1 METHTALLTLI
12 SMAVL
17 VGFGV
22 GYLAKTAMFKDGP
35 IERGPLGQMKA
46 GGLFDF
52 GAGNKGK
59 VSSQLKA
66 PYQPKISQD
75 ETLKARLEKTF
86 TDSASGTDD

>member
-17 VGFGV
+17 VGLGV
-22 GYLAKTAMFKDGP
+22 GYLAKTAMFKNGP

-52 GAGNKGK
+52 EAGEK
-59 VSSQLKA
+59 VSSQRKP
-66 PYQPKISQD
+66 PYQAKISQD
-75 ETLKARLEKTF
+75 ETIKARLEKTF
-86 TDSASGTDD
+86 ADSASGKDD

>member
-17 VGFGV
+17 VGLGV
-22 GYLAKTAMFKDGP
+22 GYLAKTAMFKNGP

-52 GAGNKGK
+52 GAGTK
-59 VSSQLKA
+59 VSSQRKP

-75 ETLKARLEKTF
+75 ETIKARLEKTF
-86 TDSASGTDD
+86 TDSASGMDD

>member
-17 VGFGV
+17 VGLGV
-22 GYLAKTAMFKDGP
+22 GYLAKTALFKNGP

-52 GAGNKGK
+52 GTGTK
-59 VSSQLKA
+59 VSSKRN
-66 PYQPKISQD
+66 PPNQPKISQD
-75 ETLKARLEKTF
+75 ETIKARLEKTF
-86 TDSASGTDD
+86 TDSASGTDE

>member
-17 VGFGV
+17 IGLGV

-46 GGLFDF
+46 VGLFDF
-52 GAGNKGK
+52 GAGKK
-59 VSSQLKA
+59 VSSQSKA